1 MVNNQHHKRLWTST
15 FIVFVMILSV
25 VSVGRVSAQQQSAVI
40 PNQPAQNGG
49 SEISCG
55 QTVQGNVTL
64 TANLN
69 CNGDGLIVGDD
80 ATTINLNGFGIY
92 GPGADNSKVGIG
104 ITEDNVVINGP
115 GIVSGFEAG
124 VLLTGAS
131 EFAIHALILQDN
143 EIGIFLTGGDLASVE
158 ENIIRNNNIAVASHS
173 GSGISI
179 ESNLMDAN
187 ARAGVT
193 FVNTD
198 ESVVNSNSIQGAQ
211 NGIFLDAQSSGN
223 TVQLNNANDNIVDL
237 NNANGEPPTINQNTF
252 SDNNC
257 LVSDPGG
264 LCLRG

>member
-1 MVNNQHHKRLWTST
+1 MVNNQHQKKLWTST
-15 FIVFVMILSV
+15 FIVFVTILSV
-25 VSVGRVSAQQQSAVI
+25 VSVGGVSAQQQSGVI
-40 PNQPAQNGG
+40 PIQPSQNGG

-80 ATTINLNGFGIY
+80 ATTINLNGFGVY

-115 GIVSGFEAG
+115 GIISGFEAG

-131 EFAIHALILQDN
+131 EFAIHALILQNN
-143 EIGIFLTGGDLASVE
+143 EIGIFLTGGDSISVE
-158 ENIIRNNNIAVASHS
+158 ENIIRNNNIALASHS
-173 GSGISI
+173 GSGTSI

-198 ESVVNSNSIQGAQ
+198 ESAISSNSIQGAQ
-211 NGIFLDAQSSGN
+211 NGIFLDVQSSGN
-223 TVQLNNANDNIVDL
+223 TIQLNNANDNVVDL

-257 LVSDPGG
+257 LVSEPGG

>member
-1 MVNNQHHKRLWTST
+1 MIDKQQLHISWTST
-15 FIVFVMILSV
+15 LLILTMILSV
-25 VSVGRVSAQQQSAVI
+25 VSMGTAYAQQQSTVI
-40 PNQPAQNGG
+40 SFQPTQDVD

-80 ATTINLNGFGIY
+80 TTTINLNGYGIY

-104 ITEDNVVINGP
+104 VTEDNVVINGP
-115 GIVSGFEAG
+115 GIITGFEAG
-124 VLLTGAS
+124 VLLTGATELS
-131 EFAIHALILQDN
+131 IQSTILQNN
-143 EIGIFLTGGDLASVE
+143 EIGIFLTGGDLSSIE
-158 ENIIRNNNIAVASHS
+158 DNIIRNNMIAIASHS
-173 GSGISI
+173 ASGINI
-179 ESNLMDAN
+179 ENNLMDSN
-187 ARAGVT
+187 ARAGVS

-198 ESVVNSNSIQGAQ
+198 ESEVSGNRIQGGQ
-211 NGIFLDAQSSGN
+211 NGVFLDSQSAGN
-223 TVQLNNANDNIVDL
+223 TIQLNNANDNVVDL

-257 LVSDPGG
+257 LVAEPGG

>member
-1 MVNNQHHKRLWTST
+1 MVNTQHHKRLWTST
-15 FIVFVMILSV
+15 FIVFVMIFSV
-25 VSVGRVSAQQQSAVI
+25 VSAGRVSAQQQSGGI

-80 ATTINLNGFGIY
+80 ATTINLNGFSIY

-104 ITEDNVVINGP
+104 STEDNVVINGP
-115 GIVSGFEAG
+115 GIISGFEAG

-131 EFAIHALILQDN
+131 EFAIHALIIQDN
-143 EIGIFLTGGDLASVE
+143 EIGIFLSGGDLISVE

-173 GSGISI
+173 GSGIRI

-198 ESVVNSNSIQGAQ
+198 ESAVNSNSIQGAQ

-223 TVQLNNANDNIVDL
+223 TVQLNNANDNVVDL

>member
-1 MVNNQHHKRLWTST
+1 MVNNQQLWTST
-15 FIVFVMILSV
+15 FIVFVTTV
-25 VSVGRVSAQQQSAVI
+25 VSVGGVSAQQQSGVI
-40 PNQPAQNGG
+40 PIQPSQNGG

-115 GIVSGFEAG
+115 GTISGFEAG

-131 EFAIHALILQDN
+131 EFAIHALILQNN
-143 EIGIFLTGGDLASVE
+143 EIGIFLTGGDSISVE
-158 ENIIRNNNIAVASHS
+158 ENIIRNNNIALASHS
-173 GSGISI
+173 GSGTSI
-179 ESNLMDAN
+179 ESNLMDEN

-198 ESVVNSNSIQGAQ
+198 ESAVSSNSIQGAQ

-223 TVQLNNANDNIVDL
+223 TIQLNNANDNVVDL